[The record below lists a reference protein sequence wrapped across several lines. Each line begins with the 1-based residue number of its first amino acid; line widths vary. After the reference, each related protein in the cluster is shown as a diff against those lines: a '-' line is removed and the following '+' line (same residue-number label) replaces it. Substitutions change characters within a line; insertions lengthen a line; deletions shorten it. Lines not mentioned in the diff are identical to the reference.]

1 MSNINFSEK
10 LFELRKVKGLSQ
22 EELAEKVDVSRQTV
36 SKWEMG
42 QSTPEMEKLIALS
55 ELFDISIDELVG
67 KEKDSNELNNS
78 VIDNTIK
85 AKTKKSIIFKIIMI
99 LIVIYLVSIVYK
111 FSILTVWNNIGQ
123 SFNEENYSFTI
134 NMMGNN
140 NLSDILSHAMYITL
154 KIGDKILE
162 EAIINNEYSK
172 PVSVTYTDVS
182 SKELVFLSL
191 DRETGKY
198 RIEKEKEKFEN
209 EQEKEKWYKT
219 HKDGNLLK
227 SYGCVLDDFGTRILY
242 SINPFNFVEV
252 FSKTIVV
259 NVPFEY
265 TIKQKLNND
274 YLLST
279 SLVKEWGTNTTIK
292 TSYSYDYVQ
301 DHFNTQKVE
310 NPLLSGRYEIEE

>member
-78 VIDNTIK
+78 VIDNKIK
-85 AKTKKSIIFKIIMI
+85 VKTKKSIVFKIIMI
-99 LIVIYLVSIVYK
+99 LFVIYLISIVYK

-134 NMMGNN
+134 NMIGNN
-140 NLSDILSHAMYITL
+140 NLSNISSHAMYITL

-172 PVSVTYTDVS
+172 PASVTYTDL
-182 SKELVFLSL
+182 SKQELVFLSL

-198 RIEKEKEKFEN
+198 RIEKEKERFEN
-209 EQEKEKWYKT
+209 EQEKEKWFKT

-227 SYGCVLDDFGTRILY
+227 SHGCVLDDFGTRILY
-242 SINPFNFVEV
+242 SINPFNFVEA

-259 NVPFEY
+259 NVPFEA
-265 TIKQKLNND
+265 TIKQKFNND
-274 YLLST
+274 YLLSS
-279 SLVKEWGTNTTIK
+279 SLVKEWGTNTTIM
-292 TSYSYDYVQ
+292 TSNSYDYVQ

-310 NPLLSGRYEIEE
+310 NPLISGRYEIEE